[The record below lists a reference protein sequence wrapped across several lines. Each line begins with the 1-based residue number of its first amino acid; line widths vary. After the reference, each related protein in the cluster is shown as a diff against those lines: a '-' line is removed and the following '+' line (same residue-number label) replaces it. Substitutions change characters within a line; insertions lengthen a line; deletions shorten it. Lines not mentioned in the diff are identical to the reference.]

1 MMFHVWHVLA
11 IVLIFILGFMCGMEW
26 TKKRA
31 IHWLMNKL
39 QKDLEEKNLTIQKI
53 KK

>member
-1 MMFHVWHVLA
+1 MFHVWHVLA
-11 IVLIFILGFMCGMEW
+11 IVLIFVLGFMCGMEW
-26 TKKRA
+26 TKTA

-39 QKDLEEKNLTIQKI
+39 QKDLKKENLTIQKI